1 MIKSRTALVCLAA
14 LLIFLIAGGAWAGSS
29 ANFAVVRQV
38 LGGGGAP
45 AESASAVVALNG
57 TLGQIVIGPSSGGNA
72 SLEAGYWYGMGVET
86 NWAYLSIY
94 LPIVIQDH

>member
-14 LLIFLIAGGAWAGSS
+14 LLIFLVVGVAWAGSS

-57 TLGQIVIGPSSGGNA
+57 TLGQAVIGPSSGGIA
-72 SLEAGYWYGMGVET
+72 SLEAGYWVAMGQVINST
-86 NWAYLSIY
+86 Y